1 MGDST
6 QKKTRKSYR
15 FNSHYLRFIL
25 GEVHKENHPS
35 DTEFYSWNVNTN
47 RKKAKITYKRIEK
60 IGDKNYYFECDIAM
74 VPESAL
80 AQRYIIRYYVR
91 YNPETEFTELLGNP
105 PRIVK
110 EEAPQLLNM
119 LSGIQKKFST
129 LGVRSAFK
137 TAMQK
142 QSGIISGSAQ
152 FNPDHFGIYDPLIE
166 EYSSNATDA
175 SYISEVSKKPRRFS
189 FGKLTPVSEHS
200 LPSGEEG
207 GSSASPA
214 ISSSSASGGGGTYI
228 GSSAAPAPT
237 TAPTNTVT
245 SSSSSAAAVAS
256 SPATS
261 LASQLAHTVIST
273 NQSRKTRKYRRHH

>member
-6 QKKTRKSYR
+6 KKKTRKSYR

-200 LPSGEEG
+200 LPKGEEEVSSY
-207 GSSASPA
+207 SSAS
-214 ISSSSASGGGGTYI
+214 SSSSASGTGVQPAMASGT
-228 GSSAAPAPT
+228 
-237 TAPTNTVT
+237 VVQ
-245 SSSSSAAAVAS
+245 SAAATTS
-256 SPATS
+256 TPGTS

>member
-6 QKKTRKSYR
+6 KKKTRKAYR

-25 GEVHKENHPS
+25 GEVHKENHPT

-74 VPESAL
+74 IPESAL

-129 LGVRSAFK
+129 LGVRTAFK

-142 QSGIISGSAQ
+142 QSGMISGSAH
-152 FNPDHFGIYDPLIE
+152 FIPDHYGIYDPLIE
-166 EYSSNATDA
+166 EYSSNATNA

-189 FGKLTPVSEHS
+189 FGKLTPVLEHS
-200 LPSGEEG
+200 LLSGGEEG
-207 GSSASPA
+207 SGASLVS
-214 ISSSSASGGGGTYI
+214 SSSSASGTVVQP
-228 GSSAAPAPT
+228 AAATTTT
-237 TAPTNTVT
+237 TATTAT
-245 SSSSSAAAVAS
+245 TATAAT
-256 SPATS
+256 PATS
-261 LASQLAHTVIST
+261 LASQLA
-273 NQSRKTRKYRRHH
+273 QSGIGTKPGRKTRKQRRHH